1 MSYVPIFQVLKLF
14 QVVYFN
20 DISMAF
26 RCLVLAPDT
35 ASFSLILAEKP
46 FVFFPDFPDWKKVF
60 KIFPDQ
66 WEPWVLLKS
75 HLLKKPFAHVLPK
88 VSQTLLPPSK
98 ALNTIPYLYADSLYR
113 KESRSQLVL
122 HCDRRQQLLL
132 LLGRPRLDFVQYRMR
147 LQQK

>member
-26 RCLVLAPDT
+26 RCLVLARDT

-46 FVFFPDFPDWKKVF
+46 FVFFPDFPVWKKVF

-66 WEPWVLLKS
+66 WEP
-75 HLLKKPFAHVLPK
+75 
-88 VSQTLLPPSK
+88 
-98 ALNTIPYLYADSLYR
+98 
-113 KESRSQLVL
+113 
-122 HCDRRQQLLL
+122 
-132 LLGRPRLDFVQYRMR
+132 
-147 LQQK
+147 